1 MNAVFLDLLDQDAHR
16 LRRINGLLEGIPK
29 REDRMGMRPVRLVTM
44 RPSVDLGK
52 LANQYEPELPKAF
65 RFLTRGLGTKETDSP
80 DFLSLVM
87 FQPNYLQELIAV
99 GEADA
104 EEHFDDLSRLIAPG
118 VPVSGQVQGASVRD
132 EA

>member
-1 MNAVFLDLLDQDAHR
+1 MNSVFLDLLDQDASR
-16 LRRINGLLEGIPK
+16 LARINDLLASIPEGA
-29 REDRMGMRPVRLVTM
+29 DRMGMRHVRLVTM

-52 LANQYEPELPKAF
+52 LANKHEPELPKAF
-65 RFLTRGLGTKETDSP
+65 RFLTRGLGTTETESP

-104 EEHFDDLSRLIAPG
+104 EARFDELAELLRPDAAEASASR
-118 VPVSGQVQGASVRD
+118 
-132 EA
+132 